1 MDFRF
6 NQEEEAFRGQ
16 VHDFIDLECPRELR
30 EGEVV
35 SAQQLERLFEW
46 RKKVADRGW
55 LAPAWPKEYGGAELS
70 VMEQFIYNLET
81 ARMGAPASIFVGGMG
96 VNIVGPTI
104 IIYGSEEQKQK
115 YITGILSGEDIWC
128 QGFSEPG
135 SGSDL
140 ASLSTRAVRDGDD
153 YVVNGQKIWTSLA
166 HKADYM
172 LTLVRTDPDAPK
184 HKGISYLIIPVNSEG
199 ITIRPLQNMAGSHE
213 FNEVFLEDVRVPA
226 ENLLGEENR
235 GWYQAVTTLDIE
247 RSGIG
252 HVVGLQRTVKDLV
265 EFVHKNSASGL
276 VQTRANPALR
286 TELADRYIE
295 TEVAAAMAFR
305 LVSMQARD
313 IQPNHEASASKL
325 YYSEIAQ
332 RIAGTGA
339 RLVGLYGQLG
349 RNAEWAPMHGRL
361 QYRYLRAVS
370 DTIAGGTSEIQKGII
385 ATRGLGLP
393 RE

>member
-6 NQEEEAFRGQ
+6 NPAEEAFRREVQ
-16 VHDFIDLECPRELR
+16 EFIETECPADLR
-30 EGEVV
+30 QGEVV
-35 SAQQLERLFEW
+35 SSEQLDLLFEW
-46 RKKVADRGW
+46 RKKVAAKGW
-55 LAPAWPKEYGGAELS
+55 LAPAWPREYGGAELS

-104 IIYGSEEQKQK
+104 IIYGNDEQKKK

-135 SGSDL
+135 AGSDL
-140 ASLSTRAVRDGDD
+140 AGLSTRAVRDGDE
-153 YVVNGQKIWTSLA
+153 YVINGQKIWTSLA

-172 LTLVRTDPDAPK
+172 LTLARTDPDAPK
-184 HKGISYLIIPVNSEG
+184 HKGISYLVVPVNSEG
-199 ITIRPLQNMAGSHE
+199 ITIRPLPNMAGSHE
-213 FNEVFLEDVRVPA
+213 FNEVFLEDVRVPVS
-226 ENLLGEENR
+226 NLLGEENR

-265 EFVHKNSASGL
+265 EFVKHNHGNGV
-276 VQTRANPALR
+276 VQTGTNPSLRA
-286 TELADRYIE
+286 ELAERYIE
-295 TEVAAAMAFR
+295 TEVAAALSFR
-305 LVSMQARD
+305 LVTLQARGV
-313 IQPNHEASASKL
+313 QGNHEASASKL
-325 YYSEIAQ
+325 YYSEVSQ
-332 RIAGTGA
+332 RIASTGV
-339 RLVGLYGQLG
+339 RLLGLYGQLN
-349 RNAEWAPMHGRL
+349 RNAKWAPLSGRL